1 MSYLSSAIF
10 ILGLLAEAS
19 LFILFVIMGK
29 RLGQALEL
37 PPYYRF
43 YWFAIALFLLPLPV
57 AWVLLLAKAWGMPQ
71 PAEHNVFIIKVCAAM
86 APTAIAITLAV
97 FPTAKYWN
105 WVWKELRSPGKDG
118 EDSGEN

>member
-1 MSYLSSAIF
+1 MEYLSSAIF

-43 YWFAIALFLLPLPV
+43 YWFAVILFLLPLP
-57 AWVLLLAKAWGMPQ
+57 AGWILLATNAWGLPHPGEQ
-71 PAEHNVFIIKVCAAM
+71 NVFMIKVFAVM
-86 APTAIAITLAV
+86 VPTAIGVTLAV
-97 FPTAKYWN
+97 FPTAKYWG
-105 WVWKELRSPGKDG
+105 WIWGALRESGRK
-118 EDSGEN
+118 EDSGEA